1 MEEDD
6 GDALVDASSDMD
18 QGPMEAEGEDALIA
32 TLSNADQGPEQNSTP
47 AVHIGNRFGVC
58 SPGRPKIF
66 YGRPLQKRPYLR
78 SSHDYQEKLEVI
90 NFYALHGMSST
101 LTRYYPKL
109 VGNDH
114 RNMSKKIRDWLKL
127 RTQVEEVGYSS
138 RSNLKKLRNVGVG
151 TSLNHDTET
160 IIVQWVQDMRNEGI
174 PCYNADQNGVFYEY
188 LPKRTINAGGVKTV
202 WVPCGGKDKERS
214 TAMLLGDSEGNKYA
228 LFIVLMQKKSTIAT
242 TLRANI
248 NDRNGFGVFPIGRDH
263 IVEKATQ
270 MSVTI
275 NDVPRATTLSFGW
288 YKRFLDRHSHLKVS
302 KARVLSKPRNAVA
315 SNVVV
320 DFFHEL
326 AHDLSLV
333 NVDPSRIFNMGETN
347 FSPTKTSKKVV
358 VHRNTK
364 AVYAEESSV
373 PSHVTIVA
381 CVAADGTKVLPLFIL
396 PGEKVS
402 TDTCDKL
409 TIPGAA
415 LTTSEKGWTSSFI
428 CRKWLSMLDANIPA
442 STMRPILLILDGCSS
457 HYSEYIYPEATAL
470 NILLQF
476 LPANATH
483 LF

>member
-47 AVHIGNRFGVC
+47 AVHIGNRLCVT
-58 SPGRPKIF
+58 
-66 YGRPLQKRPYLR
+66 KR
-78 SSHDYQEKLEVI
+78 
-90 NFYALHGMSST
+90 
-101 LTRYYPKL
+101 
-109 VGNDH
+109 
-114 RNMSKKIRDWLKL
+114 
-127 RTQVEEVGYSS
+127 
-138 RSNLKKLRNVGVG
+138 
-151 TSLNHDTET
+151 
-160 IIVQWVQDMRNEGI
+160 
-174 PCYNADQNGVFYEY
+174 YNADQNGVFYEY

-214 TAMLLGDSEGNKYA
+214 TAMLLGDSEGNKYP
-228 LFIVLMQKKSTIAT
+228 LFIVLMQTKSTIAT

-302 KARVLSKPRNAVA
+302 KARVLSKPRNAVV

-483 LF
+483 LFQPLNVSVFRPFKQAVRNAITDTMWTQEATSITKQRAIEISWNNSSQSAIVNGFV

>member
-47 AVHIGNRFGVC
+47 AVHIGNRLCVT
-58 SPGRPKIF
+58 
-66 YGRPLQKRPYLR
+66 KR
-78 SSHDYQEKLEVI
+78 
-90 NFYALHGMSST
+90 
-101 LTRYYPKL
+101 
-109 VGNDH
+109 
-114 RNMSKKIRDWLKL
+114 
-127 RTQVEEVGYSS
+127 
-138 RSNLKKLRNVGVG
+138 
-151 TSLNHDTET
+151 
-160 IIVQWVQDMRNEGI
+160 
-174 PCYNADQNGVFYEY
+174 YNADQNGVFYEY

-214 TAMLLGDSEGNKYA
+214 TAMLLGDSEGNKYP

-242 TLRANI
+242 TVRANI

-302 KARVLSKPRNAVA
+302 KARVLSKPRNAVV

-483 LF
+483 LFQPLNVSVFRPFKQAVRNAITDTMWTQEATSITKQRAIEISWNNSSQSAIVNGFV

>member
-78 SSHDYQEKLEVI
+78 SSHDYQEKLE
-90 NFYALHGMSST
+90 
-101 LTRYYPKL
+101 
-109 VGNDH
+109 
-114 RNMSKKIRDWLKL
+114 
-127 RTQVEEVGYSS
+127 
-138 RSNLKKLRNVGVG
+138 
-151 TSLNHDTET
+151 
-160 IIVQWVQDMRNEGI
+160 
-174 PCYNADQNGVFYEY
+174 CYNADQNGVFYEY